1 MVGVNRFRIW
11 TCNMTRGAFDKRYGR
26 RGYHGE
32 AKAQLKTCRV
42 NVHLMPLEVASL
54 VPPKSLSGGH
64 SHSHNARRCKEP

>member
-1 MVGVNRFRIW
+1 
-11 TCNMTRGAFDKRYGR
+11 MTRGTFDKRDGC

-32 AKAQLKTCRV
+32 MEAQLKTCRV
-42 NVHLMPLEVASL
+42 NVHLIPSEIASL